1 MKKGRKKRSVLP
13 LVVARLSCLCP
24 CVITPRGFTSL
35 PTQEAE
41 CNFSGLIPTNKQ
53 NKKKVNGRRRG
64 CWAYAAEWP
73 GFSIVEVLFIHILC
87 SRWKIL
93 AVLHISSAQ
102 CRGGHLVGSGQIRRR
117 ATQIIQWQD
126 VRYRQEFAPL

>member
-1 MKKGRKKRSVLP
+1 MKKGRKKRSALP
-13 LVVARLSCLCP
+13 LLVARLSCLCP

-35 PTQEAE
+35 PTQE
-41 CNFSGLIPTNKQ
+41 GLIPTNKQ
-53 NKKKVNGRRRG
+53 NNKQSAGDGGRRG
-64 CWAYAAEWP
+64 CWAYAAERP

-87 SRWKIL
+87 SRQKML
-93 AVLHISSAQ
+93 AVLHISSAP